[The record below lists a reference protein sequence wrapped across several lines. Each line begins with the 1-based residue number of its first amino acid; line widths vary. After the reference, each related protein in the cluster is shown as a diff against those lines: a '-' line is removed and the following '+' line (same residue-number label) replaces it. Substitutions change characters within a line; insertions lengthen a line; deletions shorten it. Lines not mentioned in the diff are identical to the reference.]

1 MTLSYRTK
9 DNLAVL
15 GGVLFILLM
24 IAGIC
29 LSVWLHFFAPCEY
42 VGWLPAKDVPSR
54 CFSVDVR

>member
-9 DNLAVL
+9 DNLAVA
-15 GGVLFILLM
+15 GGVLLILFI
-24 IAGIC
+24 IAAVV

-42 VGWLPAKDVPSR
+42 VEWIPAKDVPSR